1 MYNYSV
7 KRTAAGKGGEGG
19 KMSIEIAR
27 EYLKKKGYDDRIMEF
42 DVSSATVELAA
53 KAIGTAPERIC
64 KTLSFKLKDGTGI
77 LVQAAGDARID
88 NKKYKDCFGEKAK
101 MLSPEEVP
109 AYTNHEIG
117 GVCAFGVTRD
127 DVRIYCDESLKR
139 FDTVFP
145 ACGSSNSAAEF
156 TPDELYDISCALDWV
171 DVTKLPEN
179 Q

>member
-1 MYNYSV
+1 
-7 KRTAAGKGGEGG
+7 
-19 KMSIEIAR
+19 MSIEVAR
-27 EYLKKKGYDDRIMEF
+27 AYLKSKGYEDRIMEF

-53 KAIGTAPERIC
+53 KAVGTEPERIC
-64 KTLSFKLKDGTGI
+64 KTLSFKLKDGSGV

-88 NKKYKDCFGEKAK
+88 NKKYKDFFGEKAK

-109 AYTNHEIG
+109 EYTNHEIG

-139 FDTVFP
+139 FETVFP
-145 ACGSSNSAAEF
+145 ACGSANSAVRL
-156 TPDELYDISCALDWV
+156 TPDELYEISGSISWI
-171 DVTKLPEN
+171 DVTKLP

>member
-1 MYNYSV
+1 
-7 KRTAAGKGGEGG
+7 
-19 KMSIEIAR
+19 MSIEIAR
-27 EYLKKKGYDDRIMEF
+27 AYLEKYGMADRIMEF

-53 KAIGTAPERIC
+53 KAVGVEPARIC

-77 LVQAAGDARID
+77 LVQVAGDARVD
-88 NKKYKDCFGEKAK
+88 NKKYKDCFGEKAR

-109 AYTNHEIG
+109 EYTNHEIG

-127 DVRIYCDESLKR
+127 DVRIDCDESMKR
-139 FDTVFP
+139 FESVFP

-156 TPDELYDISCALDWV
+156 TPDELFEVSGALEWI
-171 DVTKLPEN
+171 DVVKLPED